1 MLIGFHFPV
10 IAWFQVVRL
19 CRVLH
24 PEQVKRQST
33 SRLIFCM
40 AAFDDNEKR
49 KIRLQGRNTILDS
62 AFRPRVVRTQRVR
75 GVDGGHDLDVF
86 HIDAA
91 ARPQMRPRNTITT
104 LHT

>member
-1 MLIGFHFPV
+1 MIGFHFPIV
-10 IAWFQVVRL
+10 TWFQVVRL

-49 KIRLQGRNTILDS
+49 KIRLQGRNTIPDS
-62 AFRPRVVRTQRVR
+62 AFRSRVTRRKRVR
-75 GVDGGHDLDVF
+75 GVDGAHSFDVF

-91 ARPQMRPRNTITT
+91 ARPQMRPPNTITT